1 RTRRRATAAR
11 EGATSAAPAHL
22 AHWTL
27 RRPLASAAG
36 RASSLAQRRLEVAG
50 KIHLSCA
57 ATLGEAIVNLLRQRF
72 VRSNCSLWQHFH
84 TIGAASA
91 RGDSPVGNQFLALPK
106 RNLLLRPENLVTHA
120 VRQVHQGRPLQLDN
134 FRFAEVE
141 TGIVLCDQAIM
152 LGDGP

>member
-57 ATLGEAIVNLLRQRF
+57 ATLGEWILNLLRQRF

-84 TIGAASA
+84 AIGAASTG
-91 RGDSPVGNQFLALPK
+91 GDSPVCNQFLALPQ

-120 VRQVHQGRPLQLDN
+120 VRQIHHGSPLQ
-134 FRFAEVE
+134 FSHSIFPAVA
-141 TGIVLCDQAIM
+141 G
-152 LGDGP
+152 